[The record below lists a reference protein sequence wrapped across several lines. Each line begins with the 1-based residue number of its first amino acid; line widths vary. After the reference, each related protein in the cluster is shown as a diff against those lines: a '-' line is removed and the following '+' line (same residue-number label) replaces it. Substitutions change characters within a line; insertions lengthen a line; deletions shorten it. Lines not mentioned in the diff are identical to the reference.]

1 MICIVYQTC
10 TLFFSSNSLCEPNC
24 MILYLVEAEK
34 NKNSNDGVPRSESR
48 GGRALS
54 LSDILYRSEVNSD
67 ASQDGPR
74 SEREDSD
81 YDEELDLDFQ
91 TLSGDEGH
99 DVESNILH
107 GSLNVTFH
115 RRSDSSRE
123 SAGANGI
130 CGSPSSSSQN
140 DRIPYQVHFPFFP
153 LSFPEFNYLCIM
165 PPS

>member
-1 MICIVYQTC
+1 
-10 TLFFSSNSLCEPNC
+10 

-34 NKNSNDGVPRSESR
+34 NKNFNDGVPRSESR

-99 DVESNILH
+99 DVDSNILH